1 MISEEHQKRYFRFL
15 ESYIDG
21 GDERQLLEAADLG
34 REFVEAGVPAEEL
47 TELHE
52 FALARLARER
62 AMPELAKIA
71 SASQPFMEV
80 MMAYS
85 LEFHLQVESR
95 RSAENELREVNDEL
109 RRRVR
114 ELEIYKRVF
123 QALPLGVSV
132 FALHDRSD
140 SGSLEFIL
148 GNPAAETI
156 RSRIDPEISDPGT
169 TAGAR
174 WEPDPASLLE
184 ECAEVVRRDRP
195 ADLGVSVFEDEV
207 AGALYL
213 HTRAFPLSDDHV
225 GLHIEDITE
234 RRKLEAQLRHA
245 QKMEAVGRLAGGF
258 AHDFNNVLTTIFNF
272 AEFAAERVGAQSPAY
287 QDIQEVLQSAERAA
301 AITRQLLSFSRTQGS
316 PQVLNPNS
324 QLRNIDRMIR
334 GLIEEDV
341 EYHTR
346 LSDDSWNIRMDPV
359 ALEQVVINLVINARD
374 ALSAGGTISLETEN
388 LTINELDRS
397 RGATL
402 KPGEYVAL
410 AVTDDGTGMSE
421 EIQRK
426 IFEPFFTTKDSS
438 KGTGL
443 GLSICLDLVEQTG
456 GVIRVES
463 SVGRGT
469 TIQIVIPRVQ
479 EEAEGLRKGTQP
491 EKREGSET
499 ILVAEDDEGVR
510 QSSCR
515 ALRACGYRVLPAV
528 TGAEALRICEA
539 DRVRPDLLL
548 TDVVMPELGGR
559 ELAAR
564 VTALHPEVRVLFMSG
579 YTGDYNEE
587 RGMAEPGIDLLQ
599 KPFSAEMLVR
609 RVREILDS
617 DPDG

>member
-1 MISEEHQKRYFRFL
+1 MISEEHRKRYFRFL
-15 ESYIDG
+15 ESYVHG
-21 GDERQLLEAADLG
+21 GNEQQLLEAADLG
-34 REFVEAGVPAEEL
+34 REFVRAGVPAEDL

-52 FALARLARER
+52 SALARLARER
-62 AMPELAKIA
+62 SIPELARIA

-85 LEFHLQVESR
+85 LEFRLQVESR
-95 RSAENELREVNDEL
+95 LGAENELREVNDEL

-132 FALHDRSD
+132 FALRARSD
-140 SGSLEFIL
+140 SSSLEFVL
-148 GNPAAETI
+148 GNPAADTL
-156 RSRIDPEISDPGT
+156 RARIDPGISDTDT
-169 TAGAR
+169 TVAAAR
-174 WEPDPASLLE
+174 EADPASFSD
-184 ECAEVVRRDRP
+184 ECAEVVRQDRP

-225 GLHIEDITE
+225 GLYVEDITG
-234 RRKLEAQLRHA
+234 RRKLEAQLRQA

-272 AEFAAERVGAQSPAY
+272 AEFAAERVGARSPAY

-301 AITRQLLSFSRTQGS
+301 AITRQLLSFSRRQGS
-316 PQVLNPNS
+316 PRVLNPNS

-346 LSDDSWNIRMDPV
+346 LSEDLWNIRMDPV
-359 ALEQVVINLVINARD
+359 ALEQVVINLAINARD
-374 ALSAGGTISLETEN
+374 ALSAGGTITLETEN
-388 LTINELDRS
+388 LTVEEVDDS
-397 RGATL
+397 RGGTL

-410 AVTDDGTGMSE
+410 AVTDNGMGMSE
-421 EIQRK
+421 EIQRR

-443 GLSICLDLVEQTG
+443 GLSICLDLVEQAG

-463 SVGRGT
+463 RVDGGT
-469 TIQIVIPRVQ
+469 TIRIVIPRVQ
-479 EEAEGLRKGTQP
+479 EEAEGPREGKQF
-491 EKREGSET
+491 EKCEGSET

-510 QSSCR
+510 RSSCR

-528 TGAEALRICEA
+528 SGAEALRICQA
-539 DRVRPDLLL
+539 HQVRPDLLL

-564 VTALHPEVRVLFMSG
+564 VRTLHPEVRVLFMSG
-579 YTGDYNEE
+579 YTGDYNGE
-587 RGMAEPGIDLLQ
+587 RAMLEPGRNLLQ
-599 KPFSAEMLVR
+599 KPFGLETLVR
-609 RVREILDS
+609 RVREVLDS
-617 DPDG
+617 DPAG